1 MKSNIVVEETAKQIE
16 DRLGINWSPAQK
28 QKYLASIKTVYIKR
42 LETPYPINDFYTAGT
57 QKAQDEWDAY
67 WDGKPLKDP
76 RYNKGQ
82 RRGTKTID
90 FSQLQYAIEQ
100 DESVRFVDADTKEL
114 VMIVIRN
121 FFPDDEMREAF
132 TKICLE
138 VVDRRRDDRRE
149 DPGQLCHFGYT
160 CGSRHQPALRI
171 ATCNKRLNTPARK
184 EYERR
189 LNYKAQGMASLG
201 WNMLKSRLPDQIIQD
216 YENAI
221 ADSGAPRM
229 DMERAEKNF
238 SFAFH
243 GKSITFNDLDLAPP
257 SGLCSINYSRF
268 THKESNGNRFF
279 IACTTQAPADPTK
292 GGNFYNASYGIML
305 KAASNTVTSWMPSDY
320 HGTTL
325 YEMLEGP
332 EKRMGYEVRPDGG
345 INTGFSFE
353 VSKMIRNAVKQGNK
367 RKIGDSSSS
376 SSTSGAATTSGS
388 SAEEITVREPRM
400 KRRRGERRTRFPA
413 VGDAGSDFSVSDY
426 DSDSDYRP

>member
-1 MKSNIVVEETAKQIE
+1 MKSTIVVEETAKQIE

-28 QKYLASIKTVYIKR
+28 QKYLDSIKTVYIKR

-57 QKAQDEWDAY
+57 QKAQDEWNAY

-82 RRGTKTID
+82 RRGTKTLD
-90 FSQLQYAIEQ
+90 FSQLQYVIEQ

-121 FFPDDEMREAF
+121 FFPDEAMREAF
-132 TKICLE
+132 TKVCLE
-138 VVDRRRDDRRE
+138 VVERRRDDRRE

-171 ATCNKRLNTPARK
+171 ATCNKRLNTPARR

-189 LNYKAQGMASLG
+189 LNYQAQGMASLG
-201 WNMLKSRLPDQIIQD
+201 WNMLKSRLPDEIIQD

-229 DMERAEKNF
+229 DMERADKNF
-238 SFAFH
+238 SFPFH
-243 GKSITFNDLDLAPP
+243 GKSVTFNDLDLAPP

-268 THKESNGNRFF
+268 THKENNGNRFF
-279 IACTTQAPADPTK
+279 IACTTMARPTRPR
-292 GGNFYNASYGIML
+292 AATSTMRP
-305 KAASNTVTSWMPSDY
+305 ASNTVTSWMPSDY

-367 RKIGDSSSS
+367 RKSGSSSSSSSPPSS
-376 SSTSGAATTSGS
+376 SSTSGVATTSGS
-388 SAEEITVREPRM
+388 SAEEITVREPRV
-400 KRRRGERRTRFPA
+400 KRRRGERRRRFTA
-413 VGDAGSDFSVSDY
+413 GADDGSDFSVHGN